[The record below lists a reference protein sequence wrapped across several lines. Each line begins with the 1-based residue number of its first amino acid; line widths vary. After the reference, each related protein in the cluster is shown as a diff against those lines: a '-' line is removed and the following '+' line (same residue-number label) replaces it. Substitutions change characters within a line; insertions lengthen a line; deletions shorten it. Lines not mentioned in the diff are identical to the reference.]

1 LSPKEEEGVRLSTEN
16 AFRLHYFPEIPLDP
30 TGRHRSSPGDG
41 MQLRDHRFVR
51 DGGGADLVD
60 AAVASDCLRLAP
72 DEIETQAYNRGFNKG
87 EKAGLQSAAEKIE
100 ALGRMLTDAAEE
112 LARLHAR
119 FRREAEKEIV
129 ELAMAVAARVVC
141 HEVKTNRESVVHI
154 VRQALAKV
162 DHPDAVVIKM
172 NPAEVEL
179 LERSRLN
186 LSEVFQKADGIR
198 IEADED
204 IGCGGCLIET
214 GGGDVDARIEK
225 QLQVVREALLEYL
238 DGGQP

>member
-1 LSPKEEEGVRLSTEN
+1 MSPKEEEGMRLSTEN

-30 TGRHRSSPGDG
+30 QGRHRSSPCDG

-51 DGGGADLVD
+51 DGGSADWVD
-60 AAVASDCLRLAP
+60 AAVASDCLRLPP

-87 EKAGLQSAAEKIE
+87 EQAGLESAAGKVE
-100 ALGRMLTDAAEE
+100 ALGRMLTGAVEE
-112 LARLHAR
+112 LARLRAQIR
-119 FRREAEKEIV
+119 IEAEKEIV
-129 ELAMAVAARVVC
+129 ELAMAVAARIVGY
-141 HEVKTNRESVVHI
+141 EVKTNREGVVQI

-162 DHPDAVVIKM
+162 DHADAVVIKM

-179 LERSRLN
+179 LDRSRLQ
-186 LSEVFQKADGIR
+186 LSEVFKKADGIR

-204 IGCGGCLIET
+204 IDCGGCLIET
-214 GGGDVDARIEK
+214 GCGDVDARIEK
-225 QLQVVREALLEYL
+225 RLQVVREALVEHL